1 MRYVLFKRFR
11 GMGLCGNVNLPYG
24 TVCESEGEIITKD
37 GNALVLA
44 TSENAHQYFARD
56 DDGCGLERGRLT
68 QAIQASLRAPAKQ
81 ESAANRQKR
90 QAAWERIWGDPK
102 LQQYKMREHADYWLW
117 NHAFFNADIETLEYI
132 LQVIGGGTC
141 TK

>member
-44 TSENAHQYFARD
+44 TSENAHQYVARD

-117 NHAFFNADIETLEYI
+117 NHAFFNADIETLEDI
-132 LQVIGGGTC
+132 
-141 TK
+141 

>member
-68 QAIQASLRAPAKQ
+68 QAIQASLRAPANKKAQ
-81 ESAANRQKR
+81 LIDKNGKPRGRGYGATRNCNNTRCANTPTTGCGITHFSTPISKR
-90 QAAWERIWGDPK
+90 
-102 LQQYKMREHADYWLW
+102 W
-117 NHAFFNADIETLEYI
+117 NTFYRS
-132 LQVIGGGTC
+132 
-141 TK
+141 

>member
-37 GNALVLA
+37 GDALVLV
-44 TSENAHQYFARD
+44 TSENAHLYFARD

-117 NHAFFNADIETLEYI
+117 NHAFFNADIETLKYI